1 MSKPQVASTGEGS
14 KAIRFSVWSVALM
27 TAAAVVSLRGLPMM
41 AKEGL
46 TMWFYIGFATLFFL
60 IPGAFVSAELG
71 GMFNHDKGGVYTW
84 VSEAFGSSWGFAAVW
99 LQWIQ
104 NVVWYPVV
112 LGFTAATLSYLIG
125 NPGLADS
132 HFFNFGVVLVVYW
145 IATIVALFGEK
156 SYGNWS
162 QWLFVLGT
170 VVPGVFIM
178 VLAGVWLWQG
188 NPVELLHQVVANSAS
203 ASGHQVHP
211 WLPSITGL
219 GSIAF
224 LAGTVLLFAGVE
236 VQGARANLMN
246 NPAREFPEA
255 MIISA
260 GIVFLLFTF
269 GSLAVATIIPIKQL
283 SLTAGIMQAYKASLE
298 TFHLGWLVP
307 VAAAF
312 LAIGALGQIVT
323 WVGGPSRALLQT
335 AENGELPPWCSQTN
349 IHGAPKIILII
360 QAIIVSVLGA
370 FYLVFPNPSAAFY
383 LLSAM
388 TVALYLVMYLLM
400 YAAAIKLR
408 YSHPEEPRH
417 FRVPG
422 GNLGMWLIA
431 GGGFLAVTFA
441 LVVSFFPP
449 SQIPVGSPTLYTGMV
464 IIGLIVFGGAPFALH
479 AFKNQSWANAS
490 RPEGSSPVRPRAK
503 AA

>member
-1 MSKPQVASTGEGS
+1 MPKSHETSTSKSASV
-14 KAIRFSVWSVALM
+14 IRFSVWSVALM

-71 GMFNHDKGGVYTW
+71 GMFNTDKGGVYTW
-84 VSEAFGSSWGFAAVW
+84 VKEAFGSSWGFAAVW

-112 LGFTAATLSYLIG
+112 LGFTAATLAYLITD
-125 NPGLADS
+125 PKLADS
-132 HFFNFGVVLVVYW
+132 HVFNFAVVLVVYW
-145 IATIVALFGEK
+145 IATFVALFGEK

-170 VVPGVFIM
+170 IVPGVFIM
-178 VLAGVWLWQG
+178 LLAAVWLWQG
-188 NPVELLHQVVANSAS
+188 NPVEMLQQTVADAAS
-203 ASGHQVHP
+203 ATGQQVHP

-236 VQGARANLMN
+236 VQGARANLMH
-246 NPAREFPEA
+246 NPSREFPEA
-255 MIISA
+255 MILAS
-260 GIVFLLFTF
+260 GIVFVLFTF

-283 SLTAGIMQAYKASLE
+283 SLTAGIMQAYKASLDM
-298 TFHLGWLVP
+298 FHIGWLVP

-312 LAIGALGQIVT
+312 LAVGALGQIVT

-335 AENGELPPWCSQTN
+335 AENGELPPWFSKTN
-349 IHGAPKIILII
+349 AHGAPKVILVI
-360 QAIIVSVLGA
+360 QAVIVSVLGT
-370 FYLVFPNPSAAFY
+370 FYLIFPDPSAAFY

-408 YSHPEEPRH
+408 YSRPDVPRH
-417 FRVPG
+417 FCVPG
-422 GNLGMWLIA
+422 GNLGMWLIS
-431 GGGFLAVTFA
+431 GCGFLAVVFA
-441 LVVSFFPP
+441 LIVSFFPP
-449 SQIPVGSPTLYTGMV
+449 TQIPVGSPTLYTSMV
-464 IIGLIVFGGAPFALH
+464 VIGLIVFGGAPFVVH
-479 AFKNQSWANAS
+479 AFKKTGWAT
-490 RPEGSSPVRPRAK
+490 
-503 AA
+503 AARHD

>member
-1 MSKPQVASTGEGS
+1 MTSITHPTTTSSVAR
-14 KAIRFSVWSVALM
+14 AVRFSVWSVALM

-71 GMFNHDKGGVYTW
+71 GMFNTDKGGIYTW
-84 VSEAFGSSWGFAAVW
+84 VKEAFGSSWGFAAVW

-112 LGFTAATLSYLIG
+112 LGFAAATIAYLFG
-125 NPGLADS
+125 DPKLADG
-132 HFFNFGVVLVVYW
+132 HVFNFAVVVVVYW
-145 IATIVALFGEK
+145 IATFISLFGER

-162 QWLFVLGT
+162 QWLFVIGT
-170 VVPGVFIM
+170 ILPGVFLM
-178 VLAGVWLWQG
+178 LLAVVWLWQG
-188 NPVELLHQVVANSAS
+188 NPIELLQPTVTAAS
-203 ASGHQVHP
+203 AATASAQQVHP

-219 GSIAF
+219 GAIAF

-236 VQGARANLMN
+236 VQGARANLMP
-246 NPAREFPEA
+246 NPARDFPEA
-255 MIISA
+255 MIIAS

-269 GSLAVATIIPIKQL
+269 GSLAVATIIPFKEL
-283 SLTAGIMQAYKASLE
+283 SLTAGIMQAYKASLDL
-298 TFHLGWLVP
+298 FHVGWLVP

-312 LAIGALGQIVT
+312 LGIGALGQIIT

-335 AENGELPPWCSQTN
+335 AENGEIPPWFARTN
-349 IHGAPKIILII
+349 SHGSPKVILVL

-388 TVALYLVMYLLM
+388 TVALYLVMYVLM
-400 YAAAIKLR
+400 YAAAIRLR
-408 YSHPEEPRH
+408 YSRPDAARH

-422 GNLGMWLIA
+422 GNLGMWLIS
-431 GGGFLAVTFA
+431 GGGLLAVIFA
-441 LVVSFFPP
+441 LIVSFFPP
-449 SQIPVGSPTLYTGMV
+449 TQIVVGSPTLYTWMV
-464 IIGLIVFGGAPFALH
+464 VIGLVVFGGAPFVIH
-479 AFKNQSWANAS
+479 GFKK
-490 RPEGSSPVRPRAK
+490 PEWVHRRTP
-503 AA
+503 

>member
-1 MSKPQVASTGEGS
+1 MSKSQVTSIGKAS
-14 KAIRFSVWSVALM
+14 KVIRFSVWSVALM

-71 GMFNHDKGGVYTW
+71 GMFNRDKGGVYTW
-84 VSEAFGSSWGFAAVW
+84 VKEAFGSSWGFAAVW

-125 NPGLADS
+125 DPGLAKN

-145 IATIVALFGEK
+145 IATVVALFGEK

-170 VVPGVFIM
+170 IVPGVFIM
-178 VLAGVWLWQG
+178 LLAAVWLWQG
-188 NPVELLHQVVANSAS
+188 NPVEMLHQAVSDAAS
-203 ASGHQVHP
+203 ASGQQVHP

-236 VQGARANLMN
+236 VQGARANLMH

-269 GSLAVATIIPIKQL
+269 GSLAVATIIPIKEL

-298 TFHLGWLVP
+298 MFHLGWLVP
-307 VAAAF
+307 VAAAA
-312 LAIGALGQIVT
+312 LAFGTFGEIVT

-335 AENGELPPWCSQTN
+335 AENGELPPWFSQTN
-349 IHGAPKIILII
+349 GHGAPKVILII
-360 QAIIVSVLGA
+360 QAIIVSVLGT
-370 FYLVFPNPSAAFY
+370 FYLIFPNPSAAFY

-408 YSHPEEPRH
+408 YSHPDEPRH

-422 GNLGMWLIA
+422 GNLGMWLLA
-431 GGGFLAVTFA
+431 GGGFLAVAFA
-441 LVVSFFPP
+441 LVVAFFPP
-449 SQIPVGSPTLYTGMV
+449 TQIPVGSPTLYTGMV
-464 IIGLIVFGGAPFALH
+464 IIGLVVFGGAPFILH
-479 AFKNQSWANAS
+479 AFKKPSWAKAS
-490 RPEGSSPVRPRAK
+490 RPKGSPPITAK

>member
-1 MSKPQVASTGEGS
+1 MTSITQPTTTSSVAG
-14 KAIRFSVWSVALM
+14 AVRFSVWSVALM

-71 GMFNHDKGGVYTW
+71 GMFNTDKGGIYTW
-84 VSEAFGSSWGFAAVW
+84 VKEAFGSSWGFAAVW

-112 LGFTAATLSYLIG
+112 LGFAAATIAYLFG
-125 NPGLADS
+125 DPKLADG
-132 HFFNFGVVLVVYW
+132 HVFNFAVVVVVYW
-145 IATIVALFGEK
+145 IATFISLFGER

-162 QWLFVLGT
+162 QWLFVIGT
-170 VVPGVFIM
+170 ILPGVFLM
-178 VLAGVWLWQG
+178 LLAVVWLWQG
-188 NPVELLHQVVANSAS
+188 NPIELLQPSVTAAS
-203 ASGHQVHP
+203 AATASAQQVHP

-219 GSIAF
+219 GAIAF

-236 VQGARANLMN
+236 VQGARANLMP
-246 NPAREFPEA
+246 NPARDFPEA
-255 MIISA
+255 MIIAS

-269 GSLAVATIIPIKQL
+269 GSLAVATIIPFKEL
-283 SLTAGIMQAYKASLE
+283 SLTAGIMQAYKASLDL
-298 TFHLGWLVP
+298 FHVGWLVP

-312 LAIGALGQIVT
+312 LGIGALGQIIT

-335 AENGELPPWCSQTN
+335 AENGEIPPWFARTN
-349 IHGAPKIILII
+349 SHGSPKVILVL

-388 TVALYLVMYLLM
+388 TVALYLVMYVLM
-400 YAAAIKLR
+400 YAAAIRLR
-408 YSHPEEPRH
+408 YSRPDAARH

-422 GNLGMWLIA
+422 GNLGMWLIS
-431 GGGFLAVTFA
+431 GGGLLAVIFA
-441 LVVSFFPP
+441 LIVSFFPP
-449 SQIPVGSPTLYTGMV
+449 TQIVVGSPTLYTWMV
-464 IIGLIVFGGAPFALH
+464 VIGLVVFGGAPFVIH
-479 AFKNQSWANAS
+479 GFKK
-490 RPEGSSPVRPRAK
+490 PEWVHRRTP
-503 AA
+503 

>member
-1 MSKPQVASTGEGS
+1 MTTTSEVG
-14 KAIRFSVWSVALM
+14 AITPPARKTLSSRGAAVVRFSVWSVALM

-71 GMFNHDKGGVYTW
+71 GMFNTDKGGVYTW
-84 VSEAFGSSWGFAAVW
+84 VKAAFGSSWGFAPVW

-125 NPGLADS
+125 DPGLADS
-132 HFFNFGVVLVVYW
+132 HVFNFAVVLVVYW
-145 IATIVALFGEK
+145 LATFIALFGEK

-170 VVPGVFIM
+170 IIPGVFIM
-178 VLAGVWLWQG
+178 LLAAIWLWQG
-188 NPVELLHQVVANSAS
+188 NPVEMLHQTVTDAASMSA
-203 ASGHQVHP
+203 QQIHP

-236 VQGARANLMN
+236 VQGARANLMH
-246 NPAREFPEA
+246 NPTREFPEA
-255 MIISA
+255 MIIAA

-269 GSLAVATIIPIKQL
+269 GSLAVATIIPIRQL
-283 SLTAGIMQAYKASLE
+283 SLTAGIMQAYKPSLDL
-298 TFHLGWLVP
+298 FYVGWLVP

-312 LAIGALGQIVT
+312 LGIGALGQIVT

-335 AENGELPPWCSQTN
+335 AENGEIPPWFSQTN
-349 IHGAPKIILII
+349 SHGAPKVILII
-360 QAIIVSVLGA
+360 QAVIVSILGA
-370 FYLVFPNPSAAFY
+370 FYLIFPNPSAAFY

-388 TVALYLVMYLLM
+388 TVALYLVMYMLM
-400 YAAAIKLR
+400 YAAGIKLR
-408 YSHPEEPRH
+408 YSRPDAPRH

-422 GNLGMWLIA
+422 GNLGMWMIA
-431 GGGFLAVTFA
+431 GGGFLAVTFS

-449 SQIPVGSPTLYTGMV
+449 TQIVVGSATLYTSMV
-464 IIGLIVFGGAPFALH
+464 VLGLIVFGGAPFIIH
-479 AFKNQSWANAS
+479 ASKKPEWTATA
-490 RPEGSSPVRPRAK
+490 RPAD
-503 AA
+503 

>member
-1 MSKPQVASTGEGS
+1 MAKSHETTSTSKGA
-14 KAIRFSVWSVALM
+14 KDIRFSVWSVALM

-71 GMFNHDKGGVYTW
+71 GMFNTDKGGVYTW
-84 VSEAFGSSWGFAAVW
+84 VKEAFGSSWGFAAVW

-112 LGFTAATLSYLIG
+112 LGFTAATLAYLIG
-125 NPGLADS
+125 DPKLAES
-132 HFFNFGVVLVVYW
+132 HMFNFAVVLVVYW
-145 IATIVALFGEK
+145 IATFVALFGEK

-170 VVPGVFIM
+170 IVPGVFIM
-178 VLAGVWLWQG
+178 LLAVVWMWQG
-188 NPVELLHQVVANSAS
+188 NPIEMLQQTVADAAS
-203 ASGHQVHP
+203 AAGQQVHP

-219 GSIAF
+219 GSVAF

-236 VQGARANLMN
+236 VQGARANLMH
-246 NPAREFPEA
+246 NPSRDFPEA
-255 MIISA
+255 MILSS
-260 GIVFLLFTF
+260 IVVFVLFTF

-283 SLTAGIMQAYKASLE
+283 SLTAGIMQAYKTSLDM
-298 TFHLGWLVP
+298 FHIGWLVP
-307 VAAAF
+307 VAAAV
-312 LAIGALGQIVT
+312 LAVGALGQIVT
-323 WVGGPSRALLQT
+323 WAGGPSRALLQT
-335 AENGELPPWCSQTN
+335 AENGELPPWFSKTN
-349 IHGAPKIILII
+349 GRGAPQIILVL
-360 QAIIVSVLGA
+360 QAVVVSVLGA

-408 YSHPEEPRH
+408 YSQPDVARH

-431 GGGFLAVTFA
+431 GCGFVAVAFA

-449 SQIPVGSPTLYTGMV
+449 TQVPVGSPTLYTSMV
-464 IIGLIVFGGAPFALH
+464 VVGLIVFGGAPFVVH
-479 AFKNQSWANAS
+479 AFKKAGW
-490 RPEGSSPVRPRAK
+490 AK
-503 AA
+503 AARHN

>member
-1 MSKPQVASTGEGS
+1 MPNSQETSKS

-71 GMFNHDKGGVYTW
+71 GMFNTDKGGVYTW
-84 VSEAFGSSWGFAAVW
+84 VKEAFGSSWGFAAVW

-112 LGFTAATLSYLIG
+112 LGFTAATLAYLIG
-125 NPGLADS
+125 DPKLAES
-132 HFFNFGVVLVVYW
+132 HMFNFAVVLVVYW
-145 IATIVALFGEK
+145 IATVVALFGEK

-162 QWLFVLGT
+162 QWLFALGT
-170 VVPGVFIM
+170 IIPGIFIM
-178 VLAGVWLWQG
+178 LLAVVWLWQG
-188 NPVELLHQVVANSAS
+188 NPVEMLHQAVADAAS
-203 ASGHQVHP
+203 AARQQVHP

-236 VQGARANLMN
+236 VQGARANLMH
-246 NPAREFPEA
+246 NPSRDFPEA
-255 MIISA
+255 MILSS
-260 GIVFLLFTF
+260 IVVFVLFTF

-283 SLTAGIMQAYKASLE
+283 SLTAGIMQAYKTSLDM
-298 TFHLGWLVP
+298 FHIGWLVP

-312 LAIGALGQIVT
+312 LAVGALGQIVT

-335 AENGELPPWCSQTN
+335 AENGEIPHWFSKTN
-349 IHGAPKIILII
+349 GRGAPTYILLL
-360 QAIIVSVLGA
+360 QAVIVSVLGA

-408 YSHPEEPRH
+408 YSQPDVARH

-431 GGGFLAVTFA
+431 GCGFVAVAFA

-449 SQIPVGSPTLYTGMV
+449 TQIPVGSPTLYTSMV
-464 IIGLIVFGGAPFALH
+464 AIGLIVFGGAPFAVH
-479 AFKNQSWANAS
+479 AFKNAGW
-490 RPEGSSPVRPRAK
+490 AK
-503 AA
+503 AARHD

>member
-1 MSKPQVASTGEGS
+1 MNIAEIEMQLAE
-14 KAIRFSVWSVALM
+14 L
-27 TAAAVVSLRGLPMM
+27 
-41 AKEGL
+41 
-46 TMWFYIGFATLFFL
+46 
-60 IPGAFVSAELG
+60 VSAPFDRSEFPFRLLDIYNAPKASLTKLRNG
-71 GMFNHDKGGVYTW
+71 SRNKGEQAGD
-84 VSEAFGSSWGFAAVW
+84 
-99 LQWIQ
+99 
-104 NVVWYPVV
+104 V
-112 LGFTAATLSYLIG
+112 LWARKLYFRVAPEGQAAATL
-125 NPGLADS
+125 D
-132 HFFNFGVVLVVYW
+132 
-145 IATIVALFGEK
+145 ALKESK
-156 SYGNWS
+156 
-162 QWLFVLGT
+162 
-170 VVPGVFIM
+170 
-178 VLAGVWLWQG
+178 
-188 NPVELLHQVVANSAS
+188 AS
-203 ASGHQVHP
+203 KA
-211 WLPSITGL
+211 
-219 GSIAF
+219 
-224 LAGTVLLFAGVE
+224 
-236 VQGARANLMN
+236 
-246 NPAREFPEA
+246 
-255 MIISA
+255 
-260 GIVFLLFTF
+260 
-269 GSLAVATIIPIKQL
+269 
-283 SLTAGIMQAYKASLE
+283 QAYKASLE

>member
-1 MSKPQVASTGEGS
+1 MPKSHEASKS

-71 GMFNHDKGGVYTW
+71 GMFNTDKGGVYTW
-84 VSEAFGSSWGFAAVW
+84 VKEAFGSSWGFAAVW

-112 LGFTAATLSYLIG
+112 LGFTAATLAYLIG
-125 NPGLADS
+125 DPKLADN
-132 HFFNFGVVLVVYW
+132 HMYNFAVVLVVYW
-145 IATIVALFGEK
+145 IATFVALFGEK

-170 VVPGVFIM
+170 IIPGVFIM
-178 VLAGVWLWQG
+178 LLAVVWLWQG
-188 NPVELLHQVVANSAS
+188 NPVEMLQQTVADAAS
-203 ASGHQVHP
+203 ASGQQIHP
-211 WLPSITGL
+211 WLPSISGL

-236 VQGARANLMN
+236 VQGARANLMH
-246 NPAREFPEA
+246 NPSRDFPEA
-255 MIISA
+255 MILSSL
-260 GIVFLLFTF
+260 IVFVLFTF
-269 GSLAVATIIPIKQL
+269 GSLAVATIIPIKEL
-283 SLTAGIMQAYKASLE
+283 SLTAGIMQAYKASLDM
-298 TFHLGWLVP
+298 FHIGWLVP

-312 LAIGALGQIVT
+312 LAVGALGQIVT

-335 AENGELPPWCSQTN
+335 AENGEIPHWFSNTN
-349 IHGAPKIILII
+349 GHGAPKAILLL
-360 QAIIVSVLGA
+360 QAVIVSVLGA

-408 YSHPEEPRH
+408 YSRPDVARH

-431 GGGFLAVTFA
+431 GCGFLAVAFA
-441 LVVSFFPP
+441 LIVSFFPP
-449 SQIPVGSPTLYTGMV
+449 TQIPVGSPTLYTGMV
-464 IIGLIVFGGAPFALH
+464 IIGLIVFGGAPFVLH
-479 AFKNQSWANAS
+479 AFKKPSWAKAS
-490 RPEGSSPVRPRAK
+490 
-503 AA
+503 

>member
-1 MSKPQVASTGEGS
+1 MANAKGTSTSMGA
-14 KAIRFSVWSVALM
+14 KAVRFSVWSVALM

-71 GMFNHDKGGVYTW
+71 GMFNTDKGGVYTW
-84 VSEAFGSSWGFAAVW
+84 VKEAFGNKWGFAAVW

-112 LGFTAATLSYLIG
+112 LGFTAATLAYLVG
-125 NPGLADS
+125 RPELAGS
-132 HFFNFGVVLVVYW
+132 HLFNFAIVLIVYW
-145 IATIVALFGEK
+145 LATFIALFGER

-170 VVPGVFIM
+170 IVPGVFIM
-178 VLAGVWLWQG
+178 LLAVVWLWQG
-188 NPVELLHQVVANSAS
+188 NPAEIMLQTVADSA
-203 ASGHQVHP
+203 AAAGQQVHP

-236 VQGARANLMN
+236 VQGARANLMQ
-246 NPAREFPEA
+246 NPSREFPEA
-255 MIISA
+255 MILAS

-269 GSLAVATIIPIKQL
+269 GSLAVATIIPFKQL
-283 SLTAGIMQAYKASLE
+283 SLTAGIMQAYEASLNL
-298 TFHLGWLVP
+298 FHIGWLVP

-312 LAIGALGQIVT
+312 LAVGALGQIIT

-335 AENGELPPWCSQTN
+335 AENGEIPPWFAKTN
-349 IHGAPKIILII
+349 GKGAPQVILVI
-360 QAIIVSVLGA
+360 QAVIVSVLGA

-388 TVALYLVMYLLM
+388 TVALYLLMYLLM
-400 YAAAIKLR
+400 YAAGIKLR
-408 YSHPEEPRH
+408 YSQPDAARH

-422 GNLGMWLIA
+422 GNLGMWLIS
-431 GGGFLAVTFA
+431 GCGFLAVAFA
-441 LVVSFFPP
+441 LIVSFFPP
-449 SQIPVGSPTLYTGMV
+449 SQIPVGSPTLYTSMV
-464 IIGLIVFGGAPFALH
+464 VLGLIIFGGAPFVVH
-479 AFKNQSWANAS
+479 AFKKPDWTTTARDAPKS
-490 RPEGSSPVRPRAK
+490 
-503 AA
+503 